1 MMLSPVPDQAGAQAR
16 VLIDGRE
23 AGLPDEVMAAEM
35 QHAANAL
42 RKGRFKPMTRQ

>member
-1 MMLSPVPDQAGAQAR
+1 MTPQEFAARLQAL
-16 VLIDGRE
+16 VLEGRE

-42 RKGRFKPMTRQ
+42 QKGRFKPMTRQ